1 MDKKKQPKL
10 PGPAAAEKADNAPS
24 EEDEESY
31 EEVPRHRAAET
42 IKERERADLL
52 PVKVN
57 GELVYRRDAKTDNID
72 LPPVRIYHQRLQTH
86 PKHLPIGY
94 HMQANAEFA
103 CACFC
108 FPTLTSCGSALASVA
123 YSEGNTDIPC
133 G

>member
-72 LPPVRIYHQRLQTH
+72 LSRVRIYHQRLQTH
-86 PKHLPIGY
+86 PKHLPYCQSAIICRP
-94 HMQANAEFA
+94 MQNLPAPASA
-103 CACFC
+103 
-108 FPTLTSCGSALASVA
+108 FP
-123 YSEGNTDIPC
+123 P
-133 G
+133 